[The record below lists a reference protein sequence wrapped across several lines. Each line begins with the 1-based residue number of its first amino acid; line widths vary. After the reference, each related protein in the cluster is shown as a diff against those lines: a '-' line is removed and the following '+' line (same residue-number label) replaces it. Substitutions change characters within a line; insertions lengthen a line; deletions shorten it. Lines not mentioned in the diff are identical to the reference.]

1 MRCPVVH
8 VVPNISRMAKKGPKN
23 PLSKEHKAAMAVGR
37 IEGRVVRDYLEAL
50 RTNKPKRG
58 RKRTADT
65 IQARLD
71 RIEEELLEANAVDEL
86 RLLQERRNLTTEL
99 NSMGAGIDMSVL
111 EGEFVKVAKSY
122 SARQGISYSTW
133 RDVGVEASVLK
144 AAGISRAD

>member
-1 MRCPVVH
+1 
-8 VVPNISRMAKKGPKN
+8 MAKKGPKN

-71 RIEEELLEANAVDEL
+71 HIEEELLEASAVDEL

-99 NSMGAGIDMSVL
+99 NSMGAGVDMSLL
-111 EGEFVKVAKSY
+111 ESEFVKVAKSY
-122 SARQGISYSTW
+122 SARQGISYTTW
-133 RDVGVEASVLK
+133 RDVGVEAAVLK
-144 AAGISRAD
+144 AAGIGRAD